1 MLKEI
6 NCNKFIKSPLVFQDG
21 LNTVLGDNFSTNSI
35 GKSTLLMIIDFIFG
49 GSSFIEN
56 NSGAIKE
63 LGHLTFNFRFE
74 FNSKSYYYSRSTETS
89 EIIGNCDQEYN
100 IINELSTEAY
110 TSNLKSLYNVG
121 FESSFRAAVNPYSRI
136 WKKDNYNVDKPIL
149 NFSKESEAISVENLI
164 KLFGLHRVISQTAN
178 QIKAQEESKK
188 ILAGMVKK
196 NFAPKLTKTEFH
208 KNEKEIERLNNEIAD
223 IQNNLLKFTLN
234 IEELSNKELIEL
246 KTQKQKLL
254 EAQAKV
260 QNKIRRLELNIGKTS
275 VKNKY
280 FNRLS
285 QFFDNPNEQKI
296 QEIESFHSSISKILE
311 RELEATKTL
320 LESENNE
327 FNEQIFIIDKKIEGL
342 LSNVE
347 SPKFIVEKI
356 YDLTIQVNRLKESNK
371 FYQQREDVIQEV
383 KTLNIS
389 LDDTINDILKDIET
403 KINSELV
410 RINKEIHSEKKKI
423 PRISLSRKAFKYDHS
438 SNTGTGKSYADLI
451 EFDLAVFKLTDLP
464 FLIHD
469 SVLFKNVEDMAV
481 DKIIL
486 QYTQFKKQIFISL
499 DGINR
504 YTSESQN
511 ILNEKCVLQL
521 SETKKL
527 FNRDWR

>member
-1 MLKEI
+1 M
-6 NCNKFIKSPLVFQDG
+6 
-21 LNTVLGDNFSTNSI
+21 
-35 GKSTLLMIIDFIFG
+35 LMIIDFIFG
-49 GSSFIEN
+49 GNSFIEN
-56 NSGAIKE
+56 DSGAIKE
-63 LGHLTFNFRFE
+63 LGHLTFNFKFE
-74 FNSKSYYYSRSTETS
+74 FSSKSYYYSRSTETS
-89 EIIGNCDQEYN
+89 EIIGICDQDYN
-100 IINELSTEAY
+100 AIKELSTDSY
-110 TSNLKSLYNVG
+110 TASLKSLYSVK

-149 NFSKESEAISVENLI
+149 NFSKESESISVENLI
-164 KLFGLHRVISQTAN
+164 KLFGLYSVISQTTN
-178 QIKAQEESKK
+178 QIRAQEESKK

-196 NFAPKLTKTEFH
+196 NFAPKMTKAEFQ
-208 KNEKEIERLNNEIAD
+208 KNEKEIELLNNEIAD
-223 IQNNLLKFTLN
+223 IKNNLLKFTLN

-260 QNKIRRLELNIGKTS
+260 QNKIRRLELNIGKTT
-275 VKNKY
+275 VKSKY

-296 QEIESFHSSISKILE
+296 LEIESFHSNISKILE
-311 RELEATKTL
+311 KELKSTKIL
-320 LESENNE
+320 LENDNNE
-327 FNEQIFIIDKKIEGL
+327 FNRQIFLIDKKIEEL
-342 LSNVE
+342 LLNVE
-347 SPKFIVEKI
+347 SLKFIVEKI
-356 YDLTIQVNRLKESNK
+356 YDLTIQVNKLEESNK
-371 FYQQREDVIQEV
+371 FYQKRENVIQEV

-389 LDDTINDILKDIET
+389 LDETINDILQDIEA
-403 KINSELV
+403 KINSELAK
-410 RINKEIHSEKKKI
+410 INKEIHSEKKKI
-423 PRISLSRKAFKYDHS
+423 PRISLNRKSYKYDHS

-469 SVLFKNVEDMAV
+469 SVLFKNIEDFAV

-504 YTSESQN
+504 YTPKSQD
-511 ILNEKCVLQL
+511 ILNDKCVMQL